1 MMRFIRLVG
10 GGLGVILAISLAGLG
25 GASSHLLDPGIE
37 GRLLLVAWIAAW
49 FVVGYAILP
58 YLTVE
63 PAGRLARMVR
73 EMSTGEFIAAVL
85 GLLVGLLMGLLLG
98 LPLANFPDP
107 YGWLLPLGV
116 SVVLG
121 LGMMGFTIAKRGDLL
136 QALREGGIIG
146 RRTAED
152 DGESG
157 APVQRLVIYLDTSA
171 IIDGR
176 LVDVVASGFLWGTL
190 VVPRFVLGE
199 LQHIA
204 DDSKPDRRG
213 RGRRGLE
220 VLSVLQKD
228 HRVDLELTDE
238 DAPEVKAV
246 DAKLVAL
253 ARARGAAV
261 LTTDY
266 NLNRVAQL
274 QGVRVMNLNQLANA
288 MKPAFLPGEEMRVK
302 VIGQGKEPGQG
313 LAYLDDGTM
322 IVVEG
327 GGTFIQTEV
336 DVTVTRVLQT
346 VAGRMVFAQ
355 IAGGA

>member
-10 GGLGVILAISLAGLG
+10 GGLGVILAIALAGFG
-25 GASSHLLDPGIE
+25 GVSGELLAPALE
-37 GRLLLVAWIAAW
+37 GRLLLATWIAAW

-63 PAGRLARMVR
+63 PAKRLANAVR
-73 EMSTGEFIAAVL
+73 TMSTGEFVSAIL
-85 GLLVGLLMGLLLG
+85 GFLMGLLMGLLLG

-116 SVVLG
+116 SLVLG
-121 LGMMGFTIAKRGDLL
+121 LGMMGLTVAKRTDLF
-136 QALREGGIIG
+136 QALRELGVVGRGGASADPD
-146 RRTAED
+146 AETQ
-152 DGESG
+152 
-157 APVQRLVIYLDTSA
+157 AQRLVTYLDTSA

-228 HRVDLELTDE
+228 HRVDLDLSDE
-238 DAPEVKAV
+238 DAHEVKAV

-253 ARARGAAV
+253 ARPRGAAV

-302 VIGQGKEPGQG
+302 VIQQGKEPGQG
-313 LAYLDDGTM
+313 VAYLDDGTM

-327 GGTFIQTEV
+327 GGVHLQDEV

-355 IAGGA
+355 IAAV

>member
-10 GGLGVILAISLAGLG
+10 GGLGVILAIALAGFG
-25 GASSHLLDPGIE
+25 GTTSGLLEPTIE
-37 GRLLLVAWIAAW
+37 GRLLLATWIAAW

-63 PAGRLARMVR
+63 PARRLANAVR
-73 EMSTGEFIAAVL
+73 TMSTGEFVSAVL
-85 GLLVGLLMGLLLG
+85 GLLIGLLMGLLLG
-98 LPLANFPDP
+98 LPLTNFPDP

-116 SVVLG
+116 SLVLG
-121 LGMMGFTIAKRGDLL
+121 LGMMGLTVAKRADLFE
-136 QALREGGIIG
+136 ALRDVGLFG
-146 RRTAED
+146 RGEPAAAGD
-152 DGESG
+152 DGTGE
-157 APVQRLVIYLDTSA
+157 QRSISYLDTSA

-228 HRVDLELTDE
+228 HRIDLELTDE
-238 DAPEVKAV
+238 DAPEIKAV

-302 VIGQGKEPGQG
+302 VIQQGKEPGQG
-313 LAYLDDGTM
+313 VAFLDDGTM

-327 GGTFIQTEV
+327 GGSHLQDEI
-336 DVTVTRVLQT
+336 DVVVTRVLQT

-355 IAGGA
+355 INAV